1 MKRKISKRAY
11 RVLAIVWALAA
22 ASMAVAAIRQLP
34 ALSPPTLLLLVASLV
49 AATSFWKTYKTTPDV
64 DKPDQKTEEKK
75 HG

>member
-1 MKRKISKRAY
+1 MKRKISKRGY
-11 RVLAIVWALAA
+11 RVLAIVWALAD

>member
-1 MKRKISKRAY
+1 MKRKISKRGY

-64 DKPDQKTEEKK
+64 DKLDQKTEEKK

>member
-1 MKRKISKRAY
+1 MKRKISKRGY

>member
-1 MKRKISKRAY
+1 MKRKISKRGY

-22 ASMAVAAIRQLP
+22 ASMAVAVIRQLP

>member
-1 MKRKISKRAY
+1 MKRKISKGGY

-22 ASMAVAAIRQLP
+22 ASMAVAVIRQLP

>member
-1 MKRKISKRAY
+1 MKRKISKRGY

-75 HG
+75 YG